1 MTTLRMTRVVKG
13 SVAAAM
19 VLAMIGSQ
27 PVAAQSAGQTA
38 QGTGLPISMAQAVAM
53 ALDANLDLKA
63 ERLSLDVASHDIALA
78 RSAFLPLV
86 QGTTSRGSSKSVPFD
101 FVQGSDDIISK
112 SLSVSGSVRQ
122 ALPWYGGGYAV
133 TWSGSRGT
141 QDGGISSFNPRLG
154 SRLRFDFTQ
163 PLLRDFKRDASRV
176 GLEGAERRR
185 VITDLQLQQRV
196 FATEAAVKLA
206 YLSLVAAIE
215 GKKVA
220 EQNLDIVQQ
229 SLNQS
234 KSRVA
239 VGQSPQIE
247 IIQAEAQVASTRE
260 SVIRASAFIASAE
273 DNLRTLILDPN
284 RPDFWQ
290 VRLVPTDT
298 IQLAPR
304 TVDLD
309 EAIRTALANRI
320 DLQVENRNMDITN
333 LNLELNRNN
342 TMPSLDINASYS
354 AEGTAG
360 TQFQFGQGFPPPI
373 LSETRRTYGSAL
385 GDTFGGAYPTWSLG
399 LSVTYPIG
407 RTAAQAA
414 YAQAQVQKRQQE
426 IGIQQLQVFIVA
438 QVRDAV
444 RQVGNTFE
452 RVQAAQAAR
461 EASQQQLTAEERR
474 NSVGLS
480 TTLDL
485 QIRQRDLASARTVE
499 LQAMIDYNR
508 ALINLDSVQRIR

>member
-1 MTTLRMTRVVKG
+1 MTTSKLGRVVKG
-13 SVAAAM
+13 AFAVA
-19 VLAMIGSQ
+19 VLAAIPGNQ
-27 PVAAQSAGQTA
+27 PVAAQTAGQTA
-38 QGTGLPISMAQAVAM
+38 QGQSLPLSMAQAVSM

-63 ERLSLDVASHDIALA
+63 ERLSVDIASHGVALA
-78 RSAFLPLV
+78 RSAFLPQV
-86 QGTTSRGSSKSVPFD
+86 SGGTSRSSSKSVPSD
-101 FVQGSDDIISK
+101 FTQGSSDITSTNLGVQGT
-112 SLSVSGSVRQ
+112 VRQ
-122 ALPWYGGGYAV
+122 SLPWYGGDYSV

-141 QDGGISSFNPRLG
+141 SDYELSPFNPRLG

-163 PLLRDFKRDASRV
+163 PLLRDFKRDSARV
-176 GLEGAERRR
+176 GLESAERRR
-185 VITDLQLQQRV
+185 AITDLQVQRQV
-196 FATEAAVKLA
+196 YATEAAVKLA
-206 YLSLVAAIE
+206 YLTLVAAIE

-239 VGQSPQIE
+239 VGQSPEIE
-247 IIQAEAQVASTRE
+247 IVQAEAQVASTRE
-260 SVIRASAFIASAE
+260 GVIRATAFIESAE
-273 DNLRTLILDPN
+273 DNLRTLILDPS
-284 RPDFWQ
+284 RSDFWQ
-290 VRLVPTDT
+290 IHLVPTDQ

-304 TVDLD
+304 TVNLD
-309 EAIRTALANRI
+309 EAIKTALANRL
-320 DLQVENRNMDITN
+320 DLQVENRNLDIAN
-333 LNLELNRNN
+333 LNLELSRNN
-342 TMPSLDINASYS
+342 TKTALDINASYS

-360 TQFQFGQGFPPPI
+360 TQFEFGQGFPPPVV
-373 LSETRRTYGSAL
+373 SQTRRSFGSAL

-399 LSVTYPIG
+399 VSVTYPIG
-407 RTAAQAA
+407 TTAARAA
-414 YAQAQVQKRQQE
+414 YAQAQIQRQQQE
-426 IGIQQLQVFIVA
+426 IGIRQLEVIIVA

-444 RQVGNTFE
+444 RQVQNTFE

-461 EASQQQLTAEERR
+461 EASQRQLTAEERR

-508 ALINLDSVQRIR
+508 ALIQLERVQRIQ